1 MGRYGRGKQVVIG
14 TVYGALL
21 AVGKTVSLV
30 YEGNLTKEK
39 GDKYL
44 VPRMAQNMEG
54 WRKEEP
60 TTKKKLLMRIDVLEF
75 LSDLSMAK
83 DSTEVVK

>member
-1 MGRYGRGKQVVIG
+1 M
-14 TVYGALL
+14 

-30 YEGNLTKEK
+30 YEGNLIKEK

-83 DSTEVVK
+83 DSTEVVKSVGDCTVI